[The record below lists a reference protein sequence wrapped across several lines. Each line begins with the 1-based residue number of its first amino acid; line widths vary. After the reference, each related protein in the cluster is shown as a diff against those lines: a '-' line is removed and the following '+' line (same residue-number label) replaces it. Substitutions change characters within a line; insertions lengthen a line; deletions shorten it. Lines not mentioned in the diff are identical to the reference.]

1 MGMNSPRL
9 SGPTLQVLGQFLDNP
24 LTGLSGADI
33 AKQTRLAS
41 GTLYP
46 ILMRLESAKWLRS
59 KWEEIDP
66 SEAGRPRKRIYEMT
80 SLGVSQSRAAFASLV
95 PASGRLQ
102 WQS

>member
-24 LTGLSGADI
+24 SEGLSGADI
-33 AKQTRLAS
+33 AKQTGLAS

-46 ILMRLESAKWLRS
+46 LLMRLESAKWLTS
-59 KWEEIDP
+59 KWEKIDP
-66 SEAGRPRKRIYEMT
+66 SREGRPRKRLYEMT
-80 SLGVSQSRAAFASLV
+80 SLGASQSRAAFASLV
-95 PASGRLQ
+95 PSSGRLQ

>member
-1 MGMNSPRL
+1 MGKEPPRL
-9 SGPTLQVLGQFLDNP
+9 TGPTLRVLGQFLDNP

-33 AKQTRLAS
+33 AKLTGLAS

-46 ILMRLESAKWLRS
+46 ILMRLESAKWLKS
-59 KWEEIDP
+59 KWEKIDP
-66 SEAGRPRKRIYEMT
+66 AAEGRPRKRIYEMT
-80 SLGVSQSRAAFASLV
+80 SLGMSQSRAAFVLVV